1 MPNRIASINVDG
13 VSVWDVL
20 FPMKPGQIDPHHDF
34 ADYHKEMLSAAL
46 DRPVEDLSEFTWLE
60 SMRALLPF
68 FQRRVE
74 DGSTPFREI
83 RSLYFVKLSLNRHD
97 DGSHWISF
105 QTEFYDP
112 HVDEPLKPMRLLTRT
127 LTAVLAG
134 SLLILAGC
142 DSLDLEPK
150 DEIESDQVFQ
160 DPALAESFLKLV
172 DEYKMDNQG
181 DALCFFVQDPTV
193 SPDRVKTAVADSDR
207 LVKVGEIVRDVRARS
222 QAPDADHRALLAE
235 LIQRF
240 DETGGA

>member
-112 HVDEPLKPMRLLTRT
+112 HVDEQAYIDDMHAHYRKALEVFWRHAEGVDVLFDPPEKP
-127 LTAVLAG
+127 
-134 SLLILAGC
+134 I
-142 DSLDLEPK
+142 
-150 DEIESDQVFQ
+150 
-160 DPALAESFLKLV
+160 LAESFLKLV